1 MKNQISS
8 FLIYLKAEKNYA
20 QDTTIK
26 NYEIDLEQFANF
38 LKANHLNYLKL
49 TKEDIRSYLK
59 YLDGLEYKNSSIA
72 RHLSALRSFYA
83 YLVNNGVLKTN
94 IFKTI
99 SSPKK
104 EKKLPNFLQY
114 SEFED
119 MLNVWDVTIPLE
131 HRNRLIIETLYNTG
145 ARVSELVNIKLNDI
159 DLNKHEI
166 RVLGKGSKE
175 RIVYFGDYEEDILG
189 SYLKASRPKLL
200 KDKHNN
206 YLFLNHLGNKLTD
219 RGVRLIIDKTL
230 DKASLKH
237 KVSPHTLRHTFAT
250 HLLNEGADLKSVQEL
265 LGHASLSTTQIYT
278 HVSNER
284 LRSVYLSA
292 HPRIKN
298 KK

>member
-206 YLFLNHLGNKLTD
+206 YLF
-219 RGVRLIIDKTL
+219 
-230 DKASLKH
+230 
-237 KVSPHTLRHTFAT
+237 
-250 HLLNEGADLKSVQEL
+250 
-265 LGHASLSTTQIYT
+265 
-278 HVSNER
+278 
-284 LRSVYLSA
+284 
-292 HPRIKN
+292 
-298 KK
+298 

>member
-119 MLNVWDVTIPLE
+119 MLNVWDVNIPLE

-189 SYLKASRPKLL
+189 SYLKTSRPKLL

-292 HPRIKN
+292 HPRIKH

>member
-8 FLIYLKAEKNYA
+8 FLIYLKAERHYA

-26 NYEIDLEQFANF
+26 NYEIDLEQFADF
-38 LKANHLNYLKL
+38 LEEKHINYLKL
-49 TKEDIRSYLK
+49 TKEDVRSYLK
-59 YLDGLEYKNSSIA
+59 YLDELKYKNASIA
-72 RHLSALRSFYA
+72 RHLSTLRSFYA
-83 YLVNNGVLKTN
+83 YLVNTNVLKTN

-119 MLNVWDVTIPLE
+119 MLNVWDSNIPLE

-145 ARVSELVNIKLNDI
+145 TRVSELVNIKINDI
-159 DLNKHEI
+159 DINRHEI

-175 RIVYFGDYEEDILG
+175 RIVYFGDYEVDILK
-189 SYLKASRPKLL
+189 SYLNTSRPKLL
-200 KDKHNN
+200 KDKHND

-219 RGVRLIIDKTL
+219 RGVRLIIDKTIE
-230 DKASLKH
+230 KASLKH

-284 LRSVYLSA
+284 LRSVYLRA
-292 HPRIKN
+292 HPRIKT